1 MVRRCPEGFFVS
13 TSLVKNVNIFIEID
27 RKLFK
32 AVFREFKK
40 LRKAFLLIV
49 VCLNAQNVIT
59 EVSVM
64 KISANV
70 FALQEMIIQNKNNFV
85 LIFEQVHLH

>member
-1 MVRRCPEGFFVS
+1 MFVTVPIS
-13 TSLVKNVNIFIEID
+13 ESIIS
-27 RKLFK
+27 
-32 AVFREFKK
+32 REFKK

-59 EVSVM
+59 GVSVM

-70 FALQEMIIQNKNNFV
+70 FALQEMIIQNKNNSV
-85 LIFEQVHLH
+85 LIFEQIDLH

>member
-1 MVRRCPEGFFVS
+1 
-13 TSLVKNVNIFIEID
+13 
-27 RKLFK
+27 
-32 AVFREFKK
+32 
-40 LRKAFLLIV
+40 
-49 VCLNAQNVIT
+49 
-59 EVSVM
+59 M